1 MGSTLLSIF
10 FLENTAIKEQLINEQ
25 IREKELRVIAAN
37 GDMLGIMSSREAMSI
52 ADREELDLVLI
63 SPQAKPPVAKIMDYG
78 KYKFEM
84 VKKSKEAKKKQK
96 VVETKE
102 VRLSAT
108 IDTNDIAIKA
118 KNAVKFLQ
126 DENKV
131 KASIRLK
138 GRQNAR
144 PEMAI
149 KVMDAFF
156 ELVKDYGTKQAEP
169 KKEGNTVSML
179 ITPIVAKP
187 SKD

>member
-1 MGSTLLSIF
+1 
-10 FLENTAIKEQLINEQ
+10 
-25 IREKELRVIAAN
+25 
-37 GDMLGIMSSREAMSI
+37 MSNREAMSL
-52 ADREELDLVLI
+52 AVQQDLDLVLI

-78 KYKFEM
+78 KYKFEII
-84 VKKSKEAKKKQK
+84 KKNKEAKKKQK
-96 VVETKE
+96 TVEIKE

-126 DENKV
+126 DEDKV

-144 PEMAI
+144 PEMAF
-149 KVMDAFF
+149 KVMEAFF
-156 ELVKDYGTKQAEP
+156 ELVKDYGTKQVEP

-179 ITPIVAKP
+179 IVPIVAKAT
-187 SKD
+187 KD

>member
-1 MGSTLLSIF
+1 
-10 FLENTAIKEQLINEQ
+10 
-25 IREKELRVIAAN
+25 
-37 GDMLGIMSSREAMSI
+37 MSSREAQAI
-52 ADREELDLVLI
+52 ADEQELDLVLI

-78 KYKFEM
+78 KYKFEII
-84 VKKSKEAKKKQK
+84 KKNKEAKKKQK
-96 VVETKE
+96 TVETKE

-144 PEMAI
+144 PEMAF
-149 KVMDAFF
+149 KVMDEFF
-156 ELVKDYGTKQAEP
+156 DLVKDYGTKQSEP
-169 KKEGNTVSML
+169 KKEGNTVAML
-179 ITPIVAKP
+179 IVPIANKAK
-187 SKD
+187 D